1 MFTSR
6 RSASQSSAFVFAA
19 EVLSSRKTSFL
30 AVAAVAALMAAVP
43 ATRAAGTLDP
53 AKPEDAL
60 LLNRKM
66 TCSLEDGQTVIHWWR
81 GSMLSRVPGEPN
93 RLLFNVHGM
102 NMRQCRVKQD
112 PVRGF
117 CYRSVS
123 REVMFYLD
131 PVTNE
136 MARRWKSPWS
146 NEEVDVVH
154 VANDPVNARDW
165 YCSRDKDGKPVD
177 RSDNLT
183 FKDDLLLEGGGA
195 ARLFYKSPLAGE
207 YQDYVGGTYHAMEF
221 GTSAALASE
230 ALDATDSE
238 LQDTLISWVRISRWL
253 PWMKMGDRDGLVV
266 FHTAGMRLDDWEQLP
281 EVVRREV
288 DTRYPSYKA
297 PPPLDDLRPNE
308 TSWTVFKKFIDE
320 RRAKES
326 PAN

>member
-1 MFTSR
+1 MKTLTSI
-6 RSASQSSAFVFAA
+6 
-19 EVLSSRKTSFL
+19 T
-30 AVAAVAALMAAVP
+30 VAALSLL
-43 ATRAAGTLDP
+43 AAGAASAAGKAQPLDP
-53 AKPEDAL
+53 ANADDQL
-60 LLNRKM
+60 RIQVKM
-66 TCSLEDGQTVIHWWR
+66 SCSLVEGTPTLYWWSGR
-81 GSMLSRVPGEPN
+81 MWARVPGEPN

-123 REVMFYLD
+123 REVMLYLD

-136 MARRWKSPWS
+136 VVRRWKNPWS
-146 NEEVDVVH
+146 SEEVDVVH

-165 YCSRDKDGKPVD
+165 YCSRDNDGKPVD
-177 RSDNLT
+177 RSDNLS

-221 GTSAALASE
+221 GTSAASARE
-230 ALDATDSE
+230 ALDAGDSE

-266 FHTAGMRLDDWEQLP
+266 FHTAGMRLDSWEQLP
-281 EVVRREV
+281 EIVRREV
-288 DTRYPSYKA
+288 DTRYPTYKA
-297 PPPLDDLRPNE
+297 PPPLDDPRPNE

>member
-1 MFTSR
+1 MRT
-6 RSASQSSAFVFAA
+6 
-19 EVLSSRKTSFL
+19 LTTIT
-30 AVAAVAALMAAVP
+30 VAALSLLVAGTAS
-43 ATRAAGTLDP
+43 AAGTEQPLDP
-53 AKPEDAL
+53 ANADDQL
-60 LLNRKM
+60 RIQVKM
-66 TCSLEDGQTVIHWWR
+66 SCSLVEGTPTLYWWSGR
-81 GSMLSRVPGEPN
+81 VWARVPGEPN

-112 PVRGF
+112 SVRGF

-136 MARRWKSPWS
+136 VARRWKSPWS
-146 NEEVDVVH
+146 GEEVDVVH

-165 YCSRDKDGKPVD
+165 YCSRDTDGKPVD

-207 YQDYVGGTYHAMEF
+207 YQDYVGGIYHAMEF

-266 FHTAGMRLDDWEQLP
+266 FHTAGMRLDSWEQLP

-326 PAN
+326 PTN

>member
-1 MFTSR
+1 MKTLTSI
-6 RSASQSSAFVFAA
+6 
-19 EVLSSRKTSFL
+19 T
-30 AVAAVAALMAAVP
+30 VAALLLL
-43 ATRAAGTLDP
+43 AAGAASAAGKAQPLDP
-53 AKPEDAL
+53 ANADDQL
-60 LLNRKM
+60 RIQVKM
-66 TCSLEDGQTVIHWWR
+66 SCSLVEGTPTLYWWSGR
-81 GSMLSRVPGEPN
+81 MWARVPGEPN

-123 REVMFYLD
+123 REVMLYLD

-136 MARRWKSPWS
+136 VVRRWKNPWS
-146 NEEVDVVH
+146 SEEVDVVH

-165 YCSRDKDGKPVD
+165 YCSRDQDGKPVD
-177 RSDNLT
+177 RSDNLS

-221 GTSAALASE
+221 GTSAASASE
-230 ALDATDSE
+230 ALDAGDNE

-266 FHTAGMRLDDWEQLP
+266 FHTAGMRLDSWEQLP

-288 DTRYPSYKA
+288 DARYPTYKA
-297 PPPLDDLRPNE
+297 PPPLDDPRPNE

-320 RRAKES
+320 RRAKEA

>member
-1 MFTSR
+1 MW
-6 RSASQSSAFVFAA
+6 A
-19 EVLSSRKTSFL
+19 
-30 AVAAVAALMAAVP
+30 
-43 ATRAAGTLDP
+43 
-53 AKPEDAL
+53 
-60 LLNRKM
+60 
-66 TCSLEDGQTVIHWWR
+66 
-81 GSMLSRVPGEPN
+81 RVPGEPN

-123 REVMFYLD
+123 REVMLYLD

-136 MARRWKSPWS
+136 VVRRWKNPWS
-146 NEEVDVVH
+146 SEEVDVVH

-177 RSDNLT
+177 RSANLS

-221 GTSAALASE
+221 GTSAASARE
-230 ALDATDSE
+230 ALDAGDSE

-266 FHTAGMRLDDWEQLP
+266 FHTAGMRLDSWEQLP

-288 DTRYPSYKA
+288 DTRYPTYKA
-297 PPPLDDLRPNE
+297 PPPLDDPRPNE

>member
-1 MFTSR
+1 MRT
-6 RSASQSSAFVFAA
+6 
-19 EVLSSRKTSFL
+19 LTTIT
-30 AVAAVAALMAAVP
+30 VAALSLLVAGTAS
-43 ATRAAGTLDP
+43 AAGTEQPLDP
-53 AKPEDAL
+53 ANADDQL
-60 LLNRKM
+60 RIQVKM
-66 TCSLEDGQTVIHWWR
+66 SCSLVEGTPTLYWWSGR
-81 GSMLSRVPGEPN
+81 VWARVPGEPN

-136 MARRWKSPWS
+136 VARRWKSPWS
-146 NEEVDVVH
+146 GEEVDVVH

-165 YCSRDKDGKPVD
+165 YCSRDKDGKLVD

-207 YQDYVGGTYHAMEF
+207 YQDYVGGIYHAMEF

-266 FHTAGMRLDDWEQLP
+266 FHTAGMRLDSWEQLP

-288 DTRYPSYKA
+288 DTRYPGYKA

-326 PAN
+326 PTN

>member
-1 MFTSR
+1 MRT
-6 RSASQSSAFVFAA
+6 
-19 EVLSSRKTSFL
+19 LTTIT
-30 AVAAVAALMAAVP
+30 VAALSLLVAGTAS
-43 ATRAAGTLDP
+43 AAGTEQPLDP
-53 AKPEDAL
+53 DNADDQL
-60 LLNRKM
+60 RIQVKM
-66 TCSLEDGQTVIHWWR
+66 SCSLVEGTPTLYWWSGR
-81 GSMLSRVPGEPN
+81 VWARVPGEPN

-136 MARRWKSPWS
+136 VARRWKSPWS
-146 NEEVDVVH
+146 GEEVDVVH

-207 YQDYVGGTYHAMEF
+207 YQDYVGGIYHAMEF

-238 LQDTLISWVRISRWL
+238 LQDTLISLVRISRWL

-266 FHTAGMRLDDWEQLP
+266 FHTAGMRLDSWEQLP

-326 PAN
+326 PTN